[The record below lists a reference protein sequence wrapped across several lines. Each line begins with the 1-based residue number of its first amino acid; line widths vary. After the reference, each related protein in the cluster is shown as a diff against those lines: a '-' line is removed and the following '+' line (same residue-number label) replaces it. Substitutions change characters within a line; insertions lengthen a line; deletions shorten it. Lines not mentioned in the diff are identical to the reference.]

1 MSTLPADLS
10 YTSEHEWV
18 QIEGDLATVGIT
30 TYAADQLGEVVY
42 VALPAVGDE
51 LTAGAVCGEV
61 ESHKSVS
68 ELFAPLGGVVSE
80 VNASLEGE
88 PELAGSDP
96 FGSGWLF
103 RVQVHEPDLGH
114 LLSAE
119 DYQAQVDALS

>member
-1 MSTLPADLS
+1 VSTLPADLS

-18 QIEGDLATVGIT
+18 RVEGDVATVGIT
-30 TYAADQLGEVVY
+30 AYAADQLGEVVY

-68 ELFAPLGGVVSE
+68 ELFAPLAGVVSE
-80 VNASLEGE
+80 VNDALEGE

-96 FGSGWLF
+96 FATGWLF
-103 RVQVHEPDLGH
+103 RVQVQEPDLGH

-119 DYQAQVDALS
+119 DYQAQLDSLG

>member
-10 YTSEHEWV
+10 FTSEHEWV
-18 QIEGDLATVGIT
+18 RIEGDVATVGIT
-30 TYAADQLGEVVY
+30 AYAAEQLGEVVY

-68 ELFAPLGGVVSE
+68 ELFAPLAGVVSE
-80 VNASLEGE
+80 VNESLEGE
-88 PELAGSDP
+88 PELAGGDP
-96 FGSGWLF
+96 FGTGWLF
-103 RVQVHEPDLGH
+103 RVQVEEPDLGH

-119 DYQAQVDALS
+119 DYQAQLDSLG